1 MNDMKQEDLKAGRG
15 SLKWLAGVSVVF
27 LLVFLALFIVM
38 PLFKEDKRTD
48 IVNYEPKKFGAT
60 YMTMN
65 NPYFGILNDSIK
77 EVVESN
83 GDILITRDPA
93 KDQEKQNEQI
103 QEMIDAG
110 VEAIFINPVDW
121 KKVKPALEQCETA
134 GIPVFDVDTLVY
146 DMEYIESTIISDNY
160 NAGVQCAM
168 DIMKKRDSARIVVLN
183 DPMTNSILERVQGF
197 EDTLAQDDRYQ
208 IVEERAGDG
217 ELEVSMEVMNQ
228 ILADGIEFD
237 VVLGGNDPSAL
248 GALAALQANHKA
260 EDVAIYGVD
269 GSPDGKTMIRQG
281 YLEASSAQSPRVL
294 GRTVAETAY
303 AYLNGEKIEQY
314 IVIPVTLITSENLDE
329 FDVNGW
335 Q

>member
-1 MNDMKQEDLKAGRG
+1 MKREDMNFGKSNLK
-15 SLKWLAGVSVVF
+15 LIIGVSVIF
-27 LLVFLALFIVM
+27 ILFI
-38 PLFKEDKRTD
+38 LAFFIFKPIYEARKTD
-48 IVNYEPKKFGAT
+48 VANYEPKKFGAT

-93 KDQEKQNEQI
+93 KDQDKQNEQI

-121 KKVKPALEQCETA
+121 KKVKPALESCKAA
-134 GIPVFDVDTLVY
+134 GVPVFDVDTLVY

-160 NAGVQCAM
+160 NAGVQCAL
-168 DIMKKRDSARIVVLN
+168 DIMEKRDSARIVVLN

-197 EDTLAQDDRYQ
+197 KDTLAKDGNYE
-208 IVEERAGDG
+208 IVEVRAGNG

-228 ILADGIEFD
+228 ILADGVAFD
-237 VVLGGNDPSAL
+237 IVLGGNDPSAL
-248 GALAALQANHKA
+248 GALASLQANHKS
-260 EDVAIYGVD
+260 EDVLIYGVD
-269 GSPDGKTMIRQG
+269 GSPDGKTMIKQG
-281 YLEASSAQSPRVL
+281 YLEATSAQSPRIL

-303 AYLNGEKIEQY
+303 AYLNGEQVEKY
-314 IVIPVTLITSENLDE
+314 IVIPVTLITSENLDQ